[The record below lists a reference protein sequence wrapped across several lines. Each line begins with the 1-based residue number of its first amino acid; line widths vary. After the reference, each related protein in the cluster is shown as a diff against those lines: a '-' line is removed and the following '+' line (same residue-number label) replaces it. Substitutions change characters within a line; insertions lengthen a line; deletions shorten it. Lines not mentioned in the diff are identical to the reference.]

1 LQKEYNLIYE
11 FLKVISSRGV
21 EKLYIIVV
29 GCGKVGSTLAK
40 SLSDEG
46 HDVVVIDSDAKNFER
61 LGPDFNGM
69 KIQGVVI
76 DEDVL
81 KQAGIEKA
89 DALAAVTPD
98 DSTNI
103 MAAQIAEEIYNVPK
117 VIARIYD
124 PLREDIFHS
133 LGLETICPTTLAVEY
148 IKSILLSREIRH
160 KHRFGKDDVF
170 FKYVTPKRDDI
181 GKGLDKIMLP
191 ENCYLFGIIRNE
203 HFYFKNKNIRLQEN
217 DILVIAEKKVNQ

>member
-1 LQKEYNLIYE
+1 M
-11 FLKVISSRGV
+11 
-21 EKLYIIVV
+21 YIIVV
-29 GCGKVGSTLAK
+29 GCGKVGSNLAK
-40 SLSDEG
+40 SLADEG

-81 KQAGIEKA
+81 KQAGIERA

-103 MAAQIAEEIYNVPK
+103 MIAQIAEEIYQVPK

-160 KHRFGKDDVF
+160 KHRFGKDNVF
-170 FKYVTPKRDDI
+170 FKYITPKRDDI
-181 GKGLDKIMLP
+181 GKGLDKIVLSD
-191 ENCYLFGIIRNE
+191 NCYLFGIIRNQ
-203 HFYFKNKNIRLQEN
+203 HFYFKSKHIKLQEN
-217 DILVIAEKKVNQ
+217 DIMVVAEKKVNA

>member
-1 LQKEYNLIYE
+1 MSLLQKEYNLIYE
-11 FLKVISSRGV
+11 FLEVISSRGA

-40 SLSDEG
+40 SLADEG
-46 HDVVVIDSDAKNFER
+46 HDVVVIDSDQKNFER

-103 MAAQIAEEIYNVPK
+103 MTAQIAEEIYNVPK

-170 FKYVTPKRDDI
+170 LSTLLQREMI
-181 GKGLDKIMLP
+181 LGKVWIK
-191 ENCYLFGIIRNE
+191 
-203 HFYFKNKNIRLQEN
+203 
-217 DILVIAEKKVNQ
+217 

>member
-1 LQKEYNLIYE
+1 
-11 FLKVISSRGV
+11 
-21 EKLYIIVV
+21 VV

-81 KQAGIEKA
+81 KQAGIERA

-98 DSTNI
+98 SPDS
-103 MAAQIAEEIYNVPK
+103 
-117 VIARIYD
+117 R
-124 PLREDIFHS
+124 
-133 LGLETICPTTLAVEY
+133 
-148 IKSILLSREIRH
+148 
-160 KHRFGKDDVF
+160 
-170 FKYVTPKRDDI
+170 
-181 GKGLDKIMLP
+181 
-191 ENCYLFGIIRNE
+191 
-203 HFYFKNKNIRLQEN
+203 
-217 DILVIAEKKVNQ
+217 